1 MTPLLVGAALLL
13 GLLWLREHDR
23 RLRETAAA
31 TRSLDSLRAAVAA
44 SAAETDA
51 RHRADSIAA
60 WQTIQARDVALRR
73 ARHEADS
80 LAGLAGTLI
89 DSLVSIVPDSLSPFV
104 DRLRASWRA
113 DMAARERERA
123 QADSALAARSL
134 RVAQLEAEYSRDMGA
149 VRAQLAEA
157 MHQLGAANRRA
168 SPGLW
173 RRVAQT
179 APWVAGAA
187 LAGHRGPARMPRPAP
202 TRPVGARAA
211 PTASPCP
218 RRRRRAPRA
227 RSGGRARA
235 VRAARAGLLHRVGAP
250 LRRAGRGQ
258 STGRSR
264 MSIVSS
270 PLSNPARL
278 SLSPRRHAP

>member
-60 WQTIQARDVALRR
+60 WQAIQARDVALRR

-134 RVAQLEAEYSRDMGA
+134 RVAQLEAEYAHDMGA

-187 LAGHRGPARMPRPAP
+187 LAGHLIR
-202 TRPVGARAA
+202 
-211 PTASPCP
+211 
-218 RRRRRAPRA
+218 
-227 RSGGRARA
+227 
-235 VRAARAGLLHRVGAP
+235 
-250 LRRAGRGQ
+250 
-258 STGRSR
+258 
-264 MSIVSS
+264 
-270 PLSNPARL
+270 
-278 SLSPRRHAP
+278 

>member
-1 MTPLLVGAALLL
+1 MVLAAALLL

-60 WQTIQARDVALRR
+60 WQAIQARDVALRR

-89 DSLVSIVPDSLSPFV
+89 DSLVSIVPDYLSPFV

-134 RVAQLEAEYSRDMGA
+134 RVAQLEAEYAHDMGA
-149 VRAQLAEA
+149 VRAQLEA

-168 SPGLW
+168 RPGLLE
-173 RRVAQT
+173 RARQI
-179 APWVAGAA
+179 APWALGAYVV
-187 LAGHRGPARMPRPAP
+187 GKV
-202 TRPVGARAA
+202 TR
-211 PTASPCP
+211 
-218 RRRRRAPRA
+218 
-227 RSGGRARA
+227 
-235 VRAARAGLLHRVGAP
+235 
-250 LRRAGRGQ
+250 
-258 STGRSR
+258 
-264 MSIVSS
+264 
-270 PLSNPARL
+270 
-278 SLSPRRHAP
+278 

>member
-13 GLLWLREHDR
+13 GLLWLREHDAR
-23 RLRETAAA
+23 IRETASAR
-31 TRSLDSLRAAVAA
+31 RSQDSLRAAVAA

-60 WQTIQARDVALRR
+60 WQAIQARDVALRR

-134 RVAQLEAEYSRDMGA
+134 RVAQLEAEYAHDMGA
-149 VRAQLAEA
+149 VRAQLEA

-168 SPGLW
+168 RPGLLE
-173 RRVAQT
+173 RARQI
-179 APWVAGAA
+179 APWALGAYVV
-187 LAGHRGPARMPRPAP
+187 GKV
-202 TRPVGARAA
+202 TR
-211 PTASPCP
+211 
-218 RRRRRAPRA
+218 
-227 RSGGRARA
+227 
-235 VRAARAGLLHRVGAP
+235 
-250 LRRAGRGQ
+250 
-258 STGRSR
+258 
-264 MSIVSS
+264 
-270 PLSNPARL
+270 
-278 SLSPRRHAP
+278 